1 MYDTGDIPQCLETS
15 VVVPVPKKGDLKD
28 PDNYRGI
35 SLIPTPE
42 KL

>member
-28 PDNYRGI
+28 PDNY
-35 SLIPTPE
+35 
-42 KL
+42 